1 MPSGFEG
8 WVRIPWSIMTG
19 NGGVVPGDVVCNLVI
34 YITSFGGEMGGF
46 TLSSLMQA
54 TNDVMSKDGV
64 VMNGSGKIQNLFT
77 GAEMT
82 KAELEG
88 GGEPGTSSEP
98 TVSTPSDE
106 PGTSSTPDAGTSS
119 GGSGGNNGNG
129 GSNPSTGE
137 PVGALAV
144 LTLAGLS
151 GAVICVSRKKR
162 R

>member
-1 MPSGFEG
+1 MSRCPRASTAWKTTDIKLSLCINGESTDTKSWPEVGKGDAFLLAKGSKTWETTRCGNSSVPMPSGFEG

-88 GGEPGTSSEP
+88 GGEPASSSEP
-98 TVSTPSDE
+98 H
-106 PGTSSTPDAGTSS
+106 G
-119 GGSGGNNGNG
+119 
-129 GSNPSTGE
+129 
-137 PVGALAV
+137 
-144 LTLAGLS
+144 
-151 GAVICVSRKKR
+151 
-162 R
+162 